1 MKLPGRLTERHIK
14 AAMDR
19 GDKIMIYKGQVLN
32 VEEIWIQILKEKKNV
47 RTDSGHNELS
57 SGTKKDPELRR
68 SDIDSSDGNS
78 TKRGKG

>member
-1 MKLPGRLTERHIK
+1 MKLPGRLKERHIK

-19 GDKIMIYKGQVLN
+19 KDKIMIYKGKVLN

-57 SGTKKDPELRR
+57 DGAKKSKGLLR
-68 SDIDSSDGNS
+68 SDTDSGDGDS
-78 TKRGKG
+78 TKRSKG